1 MSAIQLRQF
10 MGIKAIVATEM
21 TYGKAVANHGVRVGP
36 DPSGVE
42 RTDKTPGYLVVYEG
56 GYKSWSP
63 HDEFVKAYKNVDELT
78 FGLAI
83 TALTQGFKISNADW
97 NGKDMWIAMSCDHG
111 KEIRAEDFWSPHS
124 AQFAKE
130 NGGTATVLPSIL
142 MKTASGKIQMGW
154 TPSIADIFGTKWYI
168 VQD

>member
-10 MGIKAIVATEM
+10 MGIKTIVATDM
-21 TYGKAVANHGVRVGP
+21 TYGEAVANHGVRVGP
-36 DPSGVE
+36 DPSGAE

-63 HDEFVKAYKNVDELT
+63 HDEFGKAYKNVDELT

-97 NGKDMWIAMSCDHG
+97 NGKDMWIAMSCDQS
-111 KEIRAEDFWSPHS
+111 KEVDAENFWSPHA

-130 NGGTATVLPSIL
+130 NGGSATVLPSVI

-154 TPSIADIFGTKWYI
+154 TPSVADMFGTKWF
-168 VQD
+168 VVNE